1 MRHLST
7 IREGSEVSQTLGS
20 DARVRWNRPKDRLDQ
35 AQFDKDILEILDLLV
50 EVRHL
55 WQDAVDGGA
64 YPQKTGSGRPSSF
77 EDTDPTYSAAT
88 RPAQRQL
95 RGSARYAAGVIA
107 EVKVRLEDAADAL
120 HRGMFR
126 TDPEVLRRDL
136 EKRAAATQRITRL

>member
-55 WQDAVDGGA
+55 WEDAVDGGA
-64 YPQKTGSGRPSSF
+64 YPMRSDLGGSRHTGF

-95 RGSARYAAGVIA
+95 RGSARYAAGIVA

-136 EKRAAATQRITRL
+136 EKRRAATQK